1 MLTIRFATIADAPL
15 IADMSRQTFYDTFA
29 AHNTKEDMDKFM
41 NEQFTKEAL
50 MNEVGKEGNTFL
62 LAYGGEEP
70 LGYVRMREGER
81 RFEFDDKTS
90 IEIARIYTV
99 QSAIGKGVGK
109 ALIEK
114 CIAIAD
120 EMKKEVIWLGVWAKN
135 ERAITFYTKFGFE
148 KFGEHEFVLGTDV
161 QTDWLMRKLL
171 YKP

>member
-81 RFEFDDKTS
+81 RF
-90 IEIARIYTV
+90 
-99 QSAIGKGVGK
+99 
-109 ALIEK
+109 
-114 CIAIAD
+114 
-120 EMKKEVIWLGVWAKN
+120 
-135 ERAITFYTKFGFE
+135 
-148 KFGEHEFVLGTDV
+148 
-161 QTDWLMRKLL
+161 
-171 YKP
+171 